1 MRCFSSPSLESVK
14 SRNSLTALP
23 SRLVQISVPDPLFR
37 SSNQRH
43 QRIICLTARQQIAA
57 IDEMVVGIEK
67 QKADEIKHRDFCIAD
82 LAQNEKAYLWL
93 LSASTDQIRLNP
105 YFLADDAELI
115 R

>member
-1 MRCFSSPSLESVK
+1 MGTNGEYGTGAPLREP
-14 SRNSLTALP
+14 
-23 SRLVQISVPDPLFR
+23 LVPTGANQCYDPFFR